1 MGKFEIKDKFY
12 LNGDPFQ
19 IISGAMHYFRV
30 PRAYWRDRLEKLRA
44 MGCNTVETYLP
55 WNLHQPQRDV
65 FCFEGDLDVA
75 AFIREAQ
82 SLGLYVIARPSP
94 FICAEWEFGGLPA
107 WLLEGEDIP
116 LRSSEGPFLSLVDEY
131 YRALFPHLVP
141 LQIDRGGPIIM
152 MQVENEFG
160 AWGDDDQP
168 YLQEMGRLMRRH
180 GATVPFITSD
190 NLGHNS
196 FDRGPTEG
204 ALATVNFGSDAPT
217 KLELLR
223 PYAKGGPLMVTEFW
237 VGWFDAWGDEAHH
250 TAPAEKNC
258 ADLDYILGSGASV
271 NFYMFHGGT
280 NPGFMNGA
288 NYYEHITPDVTSYDY
303 DAPLSEDG
311 RITAKYLAFRDVIG
325 KYTPLPPL
333 VEDRIPRRAYG
344 RLTPCGV
351 SPLLD
356 SPERFATR
364 HESKTPLS
372 MERLGRGYGYMLYR
386 SYIPE
391 GSVTHTLRFNCADR
405 AQIFL
410 DGKPALTLYDLET
423 KGDIPFEHTFEKRT
437 RIDILVENLGRVNY
451 GKNMLKQR
459 KGIDGELLLDGRALE
474 GWEIFDPALD
484 VGVPNGLEFT
494 DAVTDSAPAFFRFKF
509 EADELCD
516 TYLDTSGW
524 EKGCAFV
531 NGRNVGRFWSRGPQ
545 KRLYIP
551 APLLRVGENEIVIL
565 ETEGVR
571 ATHVTLTDEHDL
583 G

>member
-1 MGKFEIKDKFY
+1 MGIFEIKDKFY
-12 LNGDPFQ
+12 LNGEPFQ

-30 PRAYWRDRLEKLRA
+30 PREYWGDRLAKLRA
-44 MGCNTVETYLP
+44 MGCNTVETYVP
-55 WNLHQPQRDV
+55 WNLHEPQRGE
-65 FCFEGDLDVA
+65 FCFEGNLDIS
-75 AFIREAQ
+75 AFIREAEAA
-82 SLGLYVIARPSP
+82 GLYVIVRPSP
-94 FICAEWEFGGLPA
+94 FICAEWEFGGLPF
-107 WLLEGEDIP
+107 WLLSGEDIP
-116 LRSSEGPFLSLVDEY
+116 IRSSKGPFLSYVSEY
-131 YRALFPHLVP
+131 YRRLFPEFVE
-141 LQIDRGGPIIM
+141 LQITRGGPIIM

-168 YLQEMGRLMRRH
+168 YLQAMAQLMREC
-180 GATVPFITSD
+180 GAEVPFITSD

-196 FDRGPTEG
+196 FDRGPTDG

-250 TAPAEKNC
+250 TAPAEKNA
-258 ADLDYILGSGASV
+258 ADLDYILKNGASV

-311 RITAKYLAFRDVIG
+311 AITPKYLAFREVIG
-325 KYTPLPPL
+325 RYADLPAL
-333 VEDRIPRRAYG
+333 SENKIKKIAYG
-344 RLTPCGV
+344 AAKPCGAAPLFGALDRMV
-351 SPLLD
+351 SHKLD
-356 SPERFATR
+356 
-364 HESKTPLS
+364 TPKS
-372 MERLGRGYGYMLYR
+372 MERLGRGYGYLLY
-386 SYIPE
+386 SANIE
-391 GSVTHTLRFNCADR
+391 GKTSSKTIEFTKCADR

-410 DGKPALTLYDLET
+410 NGEPTLTLYDRET
-423 KGDIPFEHTFEKRT
+423 LGEIKFEREFPDGS

-451 GKNMLKQR
+451 GKNMLTQR
-459 KGIDGELLLDGRALE
+459 KGIDGDVLIDGKPIK
-474 GWEIFDPALD
+474 GWTVYDPALD
-484 VGVPNGLEFT
+484 VGLPELAWSEKSP
-494 DAVTDSAPAFFRFKF
+494 ASAPAFFRFTF
-509 EADELCD
+509 NVDELGD

-531 NGRNVGRFWSRGPQ
+531 GGVNIGRFWSVGPQ

-551 APLLRVGENEIVIL
+551 APLLHKGENEVVIF

-571 ATHVTLTDEHDL
+571 SETVVLRDEGDL